1 MNTFISERGED
12 SPQMRKPTSLLRN
25 FFFFPA
31 QWKCGDLILPQPPL
45 VSRPKLLSPLH
56 TCCCCH
62 VNEMHISSRSAP
74 LEWKGKYLHYARGP
88 ECTRRPAI
96 PLTRVYEQN
105 NTVLTLISLLLSVK
119 WSYISPICVC
129 VNVCVFVH

>member
-1 MNTFISERGED
+1 M
-12 SPQMRKPTSLLRN
+12 
-25 FFFFPA
+25 
-31 QWKCGDLILPQPPL
+31 
-45 VSRPKLLSPLH
+45 SRPKLLSPLH

-62 VNEMHISSRSAP
+62 VNEMHIFSRSAP

-96 PLTRVYEQN
+96 PLTRVYVQN

-119 WSYISPICVC
+119 WRSEYSQVLYGFVLMCVC
-129 VNVCVFVH
+129 LCTNQFFPGPNPRLYALYRMLMLNANLCAPCAYEHF